1 MRRFQPPVL
10 FALCFSLLAAG
21 CGKGTE
27 SSPPAATERTPS
39 WPTKGWTTSTPEAEG
54 LDPAVLTALHDE
66 FASGTHG
73 YIDSMLVIR
82 HGKLAFERSYTHDY
96 RALFN
101 TQPDQTRGQYNYY
114 DPDWH
119 PYRDGDLHTMQSVS
133 KSVTSALVGIA
144 IGHGRIPGVQA
155 KMAPYFADFQVKG
168 DRARWDAMT
177 LEHVLTMTTGIQ
189 WDEST
194 VAYTDPRNSCAGME
208 KSDDWIQFV
217 LDQPMAADP
226 GSTFVYNSGATE
238 LLSNLIKK
246 TTGREAHE
254 YAREHLFTP
263 LGIDRF
269 YWKTTPKGLA
279 DTEGGLYLTP
289 RDLAK
294 FAYLYLRDGVW
305 EGRRILPEGWVA
317 ASTRPLVDTGIN
329 KPKNRKY
336 GYQWWLL
343 PHGEGRYAYVA
354 NGYGGQYA
362 IVVPEHDLIA
372 VFTGWN
378 IYDKPALSPQMALER
393 VLAAV
398 RAGS

>member
-1 MRRFQPPVL
+1 MRWCLPLAV
-10 FALCFSLLAAG
+10 SLLGVALAAAA
-21 CGKGTE
+21 CGGGTE
-27 SSPPAATERTPS
+27 PPSPAGGAAESS
-39 WPTKGWTTSTPEAEG
+39 WPTKGWTTSTPETEG

-66 FASGTHG
+66 FAAGQHG

-82 HGKLAFERSYTHDY
+82 HGRLVFERSYTHDY
-96 RALFN
+96 KALFSR
-101 TQPDQTRGQYNYY
+101 QPDQARGPYNYY

-133 KSVTSALVGIA
+133 KSVTSALIGIA
-144 IGHGRIPGVQA
+144 IGQGRIPGVQA
-155 KMAPYFADFQVKG
+155 KVAPYFADFQVKG

-217 LDQPMAADP
+217 LDQSMATDP
-226 GSTFVYNSGATE
+226 GGTFVYNSGATE
-238 LLSNLIKK
+238 LLSYLIKK

-254 YAREHLFTP
+254 YAREHLFAP

-269 YWKTTPKGLA
+269 YWKTTPRGLA

-289 RDLAK
+289 HDLAK
-294 FAYLYLRDGVW
+294 FAYLYLRDGIW

-329 KPKNRKY
+329 TPKNRKY

-343 PHGEGRYAYVA
+343 PHGEGRHAYVA

-378 IYDKPALSPQMALER
+378 IYDKPALPPQLALER
-393 VLAAV
+393 ILAALK
-398 RAGS
+398 G

>member
-1 MRRFQPPVL
+1 MRWCLPLAV
-10 FALCFSLLAAG
+10 SLLGVALSATA
-21 CGKGTE
+21 CGGGSETP
-27 SSPPAATERTPS
+27 PPAAGTTEPA

-66 FASGTHG
+66 FAAGRHG

-82 HGKLAFERSYTHDY
+82 HGRLAFERSYTHDY

-101 TQPDQTRGQYNYY
+101 TQPDQTRGPYNYY

-133 KSVTSALVGIA
+133 KSVTSSLVGIA
-144 IGHGRIPGVQA
+144 IGQGRIPGVQTR
-155 KMAPYFADFQVKG
+155 MAPYFADFQVKG

-194 VAYTDPRNSCAGME
+194 VAYTDPKNSCAGME
-208 KSDDWIQFV
+208 RSDDWIQFV

-238 LLSNLIKK
+238 LLSYLIKK

-263 LGIDRF
+263 LGID
-269 YWKTTPKGLA
+269 PNA
-279 DTEGGLYLTP
+279 DGGGLFAMAVVVWLTSIAMLVAN
-289 RDLAK
+289 RSTLSDLAAAITGVL
-294 FAYLYLRDGVW
+294 FPQYLSGLR
-305 EGRRILPEGWVA
+305 P
-317 ASTRPLVDTGIN
+317 T
-329 KPKNRKY
+329 
-336 GYQWWLL
+336 
-343 PHGEGRYAYVA
+343 
-354 NGYGGQYA
+354 
-362 IVVPEHDLIA
+362 
-372 VFTGWN
+372 
-378 IYDKPALSPQMALER
+378 PAQS
-393 VLAAV
+393 
-398 RAGS
+398 

>member
-1 MRRFQPPVL
+1 MRRCSPVVL
-10 FALCFSLLAAG
+10 PMIVLAMLAAA
-21 CGKGTE
+21 CGRGPE
-27 SSPPAATERTPS
+27 PGSQPAAAAAAP
-39 WPTKGWTTSTPEAEG
+39 WPTKGWSTSTPEAEG
-54 LDPAVLTALHDE
+54 LDSTVLSALHDE
-66 FASGTHG
+66 FAAGTHG

-82 HGKLAFERSYTHDY
+82 HGKLVFERSYTHDY
-96 RALFN
+96 RALFT
-101 TQPDQTRGQYNYY
+101 TQPDQSRGPYNYY
-114 DPDWH
+114 DPEWH

-144 IGHGRIPGVQA
+144 IGQGRIPGVQE
-155 KMAPYFADFQVKG
+155 KMAPYFADFRLKSNPE
-168 DRARWDAMT
+168 RWNAMT

-226 GSTFVYNSGATE
+226 GGTFVYNSGATE
-238 LLSNLIKK
+238 LMSYLIKK

-254 YAREHLFTP
+254 YAREHLFAP

-294 FAYLYLRDGVW
+294 FAYLYLRDGMW
-305 EGRRILPEGWVA
+305 EGKRVLPEGWVA

-362 IVVPEHDLIA
+362 IIVPEHDLIA

-378 IYDKPALSPQMALER
+378 IYDKPALSPQLALER
-393 VLAAV
+393 VLASV
-398 RAGS
+398 KP